1 MNVALP
7 VILIIIAN
15 LVIYWIFFGNKD
27 PRKKSG
33 LELFGNSNQPT
44 FHKKKF
50 EDKLEKE
57 VKKNVR

>member
-1 MNVALP
+1 MNIALP

-15 LVIYWIFFGNKD
+15 LIIYWLFFG
-27 PRKKSG
+27 
-33 LELFGNSNQPT
+33 
-44 FHKKKF
+44 KKKF